1 LWQDG
6 EYFFAIKEKEEEE
19 REGATRLLS
28 IIILLYLP
36 MKFSMK
42 TSEGI
47 LPSVIKLKNNDM
59 SKFFVTKFS
68 HYFFTT
74 DS

>member
-1 LWQDG
+1 
-6 EYFFAIKEKEEEE
+6 
-19 REGATRLLS
+19 
-28 IIILLYLP
+28 